1 MARSPDAGSD
11 DSLFEPSGFG
21 RALHRRLP
29 SRWMGWRLRLLAAAA
44 LLGCVGL
51 FTIARLLMQGP
62 VVDAQWQASAR
73 DRVVLNASG
82 DPLLKPYLGHT
93 LARADSAGAA
103 LEVDAAL
110 LFGSP
115 RWTVDD
121 ARREALV
128 QARARLNTVVGA
140 GAVTLQFSDGSQ
152 ATVPLRPRDAA
163 GLGLA
168 FWLLAAPALA
178 LYLVAA
184 VVVLEGPRLSSAL
197 FATMACCQSLNLV
210 WMGVDAGGGLA
221 PFPAW
226 LVDDLPWRLGLDLAT
241 AAAAVHVC
249 ALYPVRRRRHALIGG
264 IAWALAGLGTLVV
277 WRGGLPGLWW
287 GGQALLFG
295 LGVGA
300 VGVLGGTAP
309 REVHPYATM
318 MRRLAYALLGTLA
331 AVDAAVVVTA
341 WQPIVA
347 YDVATSAVL
356 VWTLF
361 FASLLVWVPFL
372 SRSHY
377 NAMLR
382 EFAMLAGLS
391 TVAASL
397 DLLFVSL
404 FGLERFASLTLA
416 VFVALGVYSAVRQ
429 WLLQQ
434 LPGGSLLETE
444 RTFEQL
450 YRVAREVQ
458 QRPERHVAML
468 GQLLRGLF
476 DPLELLQRPRAATQT
491 HVLGDGSALIVPL
504 PGARGDSD
512 RQAMSLVLRF
522 AQRGRRIFTHE
533 DVRLTD
539 RVVEQLRRA
548 VAYDRAVERGR
559 AEERMRIAQ
568 DLHDDI
574 GARLLTLMY
583 KAQDP
588 EMEEYLRH
596 TLQDLKTLTRG
607 LAASQHRL
615 SHAAGE
621 WKADLQQRLTAAH
634 VHLAW
639 SFSFDV
645 DVELSVVQWSGL
657 TRVLRELVSNTIYHA
672 HATRVDIVATLEL
685 GCLELQVADDGLGRN
700 PQAWSHGLGLG
711 GIRKRVK
718 LLGGEVGWSENG
730 AQGIVCEVRIPGLVP
745 PA

>member
-1 MARSPDAGSD
+1 MARSPDAGVD
-11 DSLFEPSGFG
+11 DGLFGPSGFE
-21 RALHRRLP
+21 RALEQRLP
-29 SRWMGWRLRLLAAAA
+29 ARWIGWRLRLLVGAA
-44 LLGCVGL
+44 LLGCLGLVGL
-51 FTIARLLMQGP
+51 MRVLAQGP
-62 VVDAQWQASAR
+62 VLDAQWQAGPR
-73 DRVVLNASG
+73 DHVVLQASG
-82 DPLLKPYLGHT
+82 DPRLAPHLGRT
-93 LARADSAGAA
+93 LERIDGAGAGLA
-103 LEVDAAL
+103 VGAAL
-110 LFGSP
+110 LFGTP

-121 ARREALV
+121 AGRAALV
-128 QARARLNTVVGA
+128 QARAALNAVFA
-140 GAVTLQFSDGSQ
+140 ADAVTLQFSDGTQ
-152 ATVPLRPRDAA
+152 VAAPLPARGHA

-184 VVVLEGPRLSSAL
+184 VVLLARPRWSSAL
-197 FATMACCQSLNLV
+197 FATMACCQSLNLL
-210 WMGVDAGGGLA
+210 WIGVDAGRGLA
-221 PFPAW
+221 PIPAW

-249 ALYPVRRRRHALIGG
+249 ALYPVRQRAHAAVAGA
-264 IAWALAGLGTLVV
+264 AWALAGLGTLAA

-287 GGQALLFG
+287 SGQALLFG
-295 LGVGA
+295 LGLGA
-300 VGVLGGTAP
+300 IHVLSRTLRTEP
-309 REVHPYATM
+309 HPYAAM
-318 MRRLAYALLGTLA
+318 MRRFAYAVLGTLV
-331 AVDAAVVVTA
+331 AVNGAVVA
-341 WQPIVA
+341 ARWQPTMA

-372 SRSHY
+372 SRSRH
-377 NAMLR
+377 NQVLR

-397 DLLFVSL
+397 DLLFVS
-404 FGLERFASLTLA
+404 FFALERFASLTLA

-429 WLLQQ
+429 WMIRQ
-434 LPGGSLLETE
+434 LAGSSLLTTE

-458 QRPERHVAML
+458 KHPERRVAL
-468 GQLLRGLF
+468 LAQLLRGLF
-476 DPLELLQRPRAATQT
+476 EPLELQQVPRAVAHTRV
-491 HVLGDGSALIVPL
+491 HSDGSALIVPV
-504 PGARGDSD
+504 PGAHGGGD
-512 RQAMSLVLRF
+512 ALSLVLRY
-522 AQRGRRIFTHE
+522 AQRGRRIFTQE
-533 DVRLTD
+533 DARLTD

-548 VAYDRAVERGR
+548 VAYDEAVERGR
-559 AEERMRIAQ
+559 TEERMRIAQ

-588 EMEEYLRH
+588 EMEDYLRH

-615 SHAAGE
+615 SHAVGE

-634 VHLAW
+634 VHLSW
-639 SFSFDV
+639 SFSFDA
-645 DVELSVVQWSGL
+645 DVELTVVQWSGL

-672 HATRVDIVATLEL
+672 HATRLDIVASLERGNL
-685 GCLELQVADDGLGRN
+685 WLQVADDGIGRD
-700 PQAWSHGLGLG
+700 PQSWSHGLGLG

-718 LLGGEVGWSENG
+718 LLGGEVRWAENG
-730 AQGIVCEVRIPGLVP
+730 AQGIVCEVRIPGLV
-745 PA
+745 ARA